1 MLDNTD
7 PEALKVQIADLQEHL
22 ARLSVV
28 QQKLIET
35 RDRLDQELAR
45 FAGIQAYNTRAIAIR
60 DPVQFAE
67 LTAETALD
75 LFGVEFAL
83 LWPISSTGDLA
94 EAPSAAVGSGC
105 AAIDAGALRTLLE
118 SSRFQRSRSALLSA
132 EELTSLESLR
142 QLAISPCVGPSGT
155 RHAFLIAGVS
165 AATGAFH
172 PGLNREH
179 MESFTVFAQQVGALL
194 QNRADQATIERQVEH
209 LRLDRERLNLAL
221 ECGEAGLWDWDLVSG
236 QLYFSDRWKAM
247 LGYRPEE
254 VGENFREWESRVHP
268 DDLAQ
273 SQELVAAHLRG
284 TTEVY
289 QNTHRLRHKNGHYVW
304 IMALGKVLR
313 DGEGAARRMVGI
325 HVDVTEQR
333 LAREQAEAANRAK
346 SAFLANMSHEIRT
359 PMSGVI
365 GMAELLLDSGLSREQ
380 RQGVEVILE
389 SARSLLGIINDVLD
403 LSKLEAGTFQLEV
416 EDFDVLALLDS
427 VVEILAIP
435 AGKKRLELAAIPA
448 SGLPAR
454 LSGDPVRLRQVMLN
468 LLGNAIKF
476 TDRGSVEFKVG
487 AEDCGDGAVRL
498 RVEVS
503 DTGPGIAAA
512 DQGRLFQKFSQL
524 DIGRAYARQGTGLGL
539 AISKTLVERMGGEI
553 GLQSEPGQGCRFW
566 FTVTLGQPRSPPTS
580 ASAPRDHVRAVVF
593 TKSPPVLESVVAQL
607 RSLGVQA
614 ESVTEVQRL
623 GDSLRQAHERG
634 EPADLVLVDLAG
646 IGGQAEAGL
655 LRNAL
660 EHCDRRTRR
669 ISLDWVDASPE
680 GRLGVFHT
688 TLLRPVT
695 HRKLLDALQPLTTAT
710 ASRPG
715 AGDVAAQAPRACV
728 LLVED
733 SLPLQLVA
741 EAKLERLGYA
751 VTVVGDGHE
760 AVEAVRTGSY
770 ALVLMDVNLPTLDG
784 VAATRE
790 IRALRDET
798 KASIP
803 IVALTANAMKGDAER
818 YFAAGMNGYLSKPI
832 DNQALKAALER
843 WVPQSEALCQQRPA
857 DANGRGQTR

>member
-1 MLDNTD
+1 VSALIPAPSLPRTQRAADMLDNTD
-7 PEALKVQIADLQEHL
+7 PEALKVQIADLQGHL
-22 ARLSVV
+22 ARLSLV

-35 RDRLDQELAR
+35 RDRLDQELER

-83 LWPISSTGDLA
+83 LWPSSPTGKPA
-94 EAPSAAVGSGC
+94 EAPCAPVGSGC
-105 AAIDAGALRTLLE
+105 AASNAVALRTLLA
-118 SSRFQRSRSALLSA
+118 SSRFQRSDAALLSA
-132 EELTSLESLR
+132 EELIGLDCLR

-155 RHAFLIAGVS
+155 RHGFLIAGVS

-172 PGLNREH
+172 PGLSSEH
-179 MESFTVFAQQVGALL
+179 MKSFTVFAQQVGALL

-221 ECGEAGLWDWDLVSG
+221 DGGQAGLWDWDLVSG

-254 VGENFREWESRVHP
+254 VGESFEEWESRVHP
-268 DDLAQ
+268 DDLAP
-273 SQELVAAHLRG
+273 SRELVAAHLSG
-284 TTEVY
+284 ATEVY
-289 QNTHRLRHKNGHYVW
+289 QNTHRLRHKDGHYVW
-304 IMALGKVLR
+304 IMALARVLR
-313 DGEGAARRMVGI
+313 DDAGAPRRMVGI
-325 HVDVTEQR
+325 HIDVTEQR
-333 LAREQAEAANRAK
+333 LAREQAEAASRAK

-380 RQGVEVILE
+380 RQRVEVILE
-389 SARSLLGIINDVLD
+389 SGRSLLGIINDVLD

-416 EDFDVLALLDS
+416 EDFDVFAN
-427 VVEILAIP
+427 VVDIVAIP

-448 SGLPAR
+448 PGLPAR

-476 TDRGSVEFKVG
+476 TDRGSVEFRVG
-487 AEDCGDGAVRL
+487 ADACGDGTVRL
-498 RVEVS
+498 RVEVC

-524 DIGRAYARQGTGLGL
+524 DIGHAHRRQGTGLGL

-553 GLQSEPGQGCRFW
+553 GVQSEAGQGCRFW
-566 FTVTLGQPRSPPTS
+566 FTVTLGPPRSALPSEPVRR
-580 ASAPRDHVRAVVF
+580 AGARAVVF
-593 TKSPPVLESVVAQL
+593 ARSRPVLESVVAQL

-614 ESVTEVQRL
+614 ETVTEVQRL
-623 GDSLRQAHERG
+623 GDSLGQAHERQ
-634 EPADLVLVDLAG
+634 EPADLVFVDLEG
-646 IGGQAEAGL
+646 IGGEAEAGL
-655 LRNAL
+655 LRDAL
-660 EHCDRRTRR
+660 EHCDHRTRR
-669 ISLDWVDASPE
+669 VSLDWIDARPE
-680 GRLGVFHT
+680 ERLGVFDT

-695 HRKLLDALQPLTTAT
+695 RRKLLDALQPVTTAT
-710 ASRPG
+710 ASPPG
-715 AGDVAAQAPRACV
+715 AGDVEAQARASRACV

-741 EAKLERLGYA
+741 SSWRRPSSSGW
-751 VTVVGDGHE
+751 
-760 AVEAVRTGSY
+760 
-770 ALVLMDVNLPTLDG
+770 
-784 VAATRE
+784 ATR
-790 IRALRDET
+790 
-798 KASIP
+798 
-803 IVALTANAMKGDAER
+803 
-818 YFAAGMNGYLSKPI
+818 
-832 DNQALKAALER
+832 
-843 WVPQSEALCQQRPA
+843 
-857 DANGRGQTR
+857 